1 MEVQSPAAKR
11 HYDITMSRRTR
22 KQQQQQRQQQQQFSV
37 QGNEKTKST
46 MDDDEATPKD
56 ADVHVTVETKA
67 TQTVSVAGEVKGVY
81 WSIAGYSQ
89 GLNHFPPVLVMEK

>member
-22 KQQQQQRQQQQQFSV
+22 KQQQQQRQQQQQFPV

-46 MDDDEATPKD
+46 MVERNAT
-56 ADVHVTVETKA
+56 T
-67 TQTVSVAGEVKGVY
+67 
-81 WSIAGYSQ
+81 
-89 GLNHFPPVLVMEK
+89 